1 MKYERLTTRNNWLG
15 IVLNKKA
22 ITLQG
27 LLDSL
32 AKLEDKIESGELIST
47 VQAEQGEQEIAFFV
61 EHNAEVRKQAI
72 KEIEAAED
80 EVAKETEEILFIDV
94 YNRLHEK
101 GDYMGCVI
109 VAEMAK
115 ERGVLWE
122 EQE

>member
-1 MKYERLTTRNNWLG
+1 MKYERLTKR
-15 IVLNKKA
+15 
-22 ITLQG
+22 
-27 LLDSL
+27 
-32 AKLEDKIESGELIST
+32 DKNGNYHLWDD
-47 VQAEQGEQEIAFFV
+47 V

-109 VAEMAK
+109 VTEMAK